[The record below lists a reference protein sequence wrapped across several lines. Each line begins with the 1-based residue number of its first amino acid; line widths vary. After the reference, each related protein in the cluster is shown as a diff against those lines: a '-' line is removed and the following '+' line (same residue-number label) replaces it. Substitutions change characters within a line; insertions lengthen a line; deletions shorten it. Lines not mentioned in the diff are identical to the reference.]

1 MSTLQKQKN
10 TSEFSGQSLVDK
22 HSEIELPQGV
32 DVDPLQL
39 EKSYFEAKRTQLEN
53 DPNLKNKFIAIL
65 SGTIIGSGDD
75 STALAIEMYKI
86 HGYIPILIRKIGEEP
101 KYNTSPRA

>member
-1 MSTLQKQKN
+1 MSVLQEQKN
-10 TSEFSGQSLVDK
+10 ISAISGQFLVDK

-39 EKSYFEAKRTQLEN
+39 AKSYFEAKRTQLEN
-53 DPNLKNKFIAIL
+53 DPNLKNKFVAIL
-65 SGTIIGSGDD
+65 NGAIIGSGDD
-75 STALAIEMYKI
+75 GATLAIEMYKI
-86 HGYIPILIRKIGEEP
+86 HGYVPILIRKIGEEL